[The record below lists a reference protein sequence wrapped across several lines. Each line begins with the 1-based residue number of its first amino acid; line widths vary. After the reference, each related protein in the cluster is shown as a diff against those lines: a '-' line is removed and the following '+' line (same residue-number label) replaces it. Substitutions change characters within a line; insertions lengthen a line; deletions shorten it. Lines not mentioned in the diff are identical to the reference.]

1 MSTTSKL
8 LFATLA
14 LVVTFASTAVI
25 VSPYAHA
32 PQSQVARTR

>member
-1 MSTTSKL
+1 MSAASKL

-14 LVVTFASTAVI
+14 LVVTFASAAVV
-25 VSPYAHA
+25 VSPYTHA